1 MKAGKKMGRA
11 MRLRAWMGRAR
22 TYWATILP
30 HCGQLDCSFARRLW
44 RRLRWW
50 NGTIRLHGLGYCAP
64 QCFEFAARQRFTR
77 ICSISAP
84 TQPVQHRIPLGL
96 LMLSRGQLS
105 NRQLRSALEAQQA
118 SGRHRLGEW
127 LEKLGFATEQQ
138 ITTALGLQWA
148 CPVLTARV
156 IPDSRCVRL
165 IPFRILET
173 YRMLP
178 IQFVKA
184 TRTFYVAFS
193 EGIDYGVLNAVEQML
208 DCRTEACLIS
218 RSTMDEALEQIGRD
232 RSAGDLLFEGWRHAL
247 EMARITTGYV
257 LKLGA
262 QNVRVVACG
271 GYIWARLSAG
281 RDVAN
286 LIFGRPGSQ
295 QTQPLAWDEPSIQQ
309 ITG

>member
-1 MKAGKKMGRA
+1 MRA
-11 MRLRAWMGRAR
+11 ENKVVSVMRLRAWTGKAR
-22 TYWATILP
+22 SYWATILP
-30 HCGQLDCSFARRLW
+30 DCGQPGCSLARRLW
-44 RRLRWW
+44 RRIRWW
-50 NGTIRLHGLGYCAP
+50 NGTIGLQGLRYCAP
-64 QCFEFAARQRFTR
+64 QCFEYAARQRLTH
-77 ICSISAP
+77 ICEVGTPAR
-84 TQPVQHRIPLGL
+84 PVQHRIPIGL
-96 LMLSRGQLS
+96 LMLSRGELS
-105 NRQLRSALEAQQA
+105 NRQLRSALEAQRA
-118 SGRHRLGEW
+118 SGCHRLGEW

-138 ITTALGLQWA
+138 ITSALGLQWA

-156 IPDSRCVRL
+156 IPDHRCVRL

-178 IQFVKA
+178 IQYVEA

-193 EGIDYGVLNAVEQML
+193 DGIDYGVLNAIEQML

-218 RSTMDEALEQIGRD
+218 HSMMDEAIEQMGRD
-232 RSAGDLLFEGWRHAL
+232 RNAVDLLFEGWRHAR

-262 QNVRVVACG
+262 QNVRVAVCG
-271 GYIWARLSAG
+271 CYIWVRLSAA

-286 LIFGRPGSQ
+286 LIFRRPGSLQ
-295 QTQPLAWDEPSIQQ
+295 EQPAPWDQPLIQQ